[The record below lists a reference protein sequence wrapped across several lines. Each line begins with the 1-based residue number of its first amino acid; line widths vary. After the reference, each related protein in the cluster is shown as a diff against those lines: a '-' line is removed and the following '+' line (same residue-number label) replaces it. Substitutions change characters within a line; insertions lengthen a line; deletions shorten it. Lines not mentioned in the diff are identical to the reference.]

1 MPILASLLGSLFFS
15 IVSFLAKFLTKKIAI
30 LTAVVLAAVALT
42 SAFFSFV
49 SGLFAGIEYLMPAVI
64 DDALCWLL
72 PANTKACVTAYLSA
86 RVAAYVYAWNIRIL
100 QWKLL

>member
-15 IVSFLAKFLTKKIAI
+15 IVSFLARFLTKKIAI